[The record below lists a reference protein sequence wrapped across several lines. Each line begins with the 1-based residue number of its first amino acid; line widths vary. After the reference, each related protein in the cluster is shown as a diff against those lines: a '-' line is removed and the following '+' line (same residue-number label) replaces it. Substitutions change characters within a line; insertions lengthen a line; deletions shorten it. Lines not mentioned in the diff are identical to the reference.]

1 MRLTRVFKIPYR
13 KDLIELFKASKN
25 LYNQALSLT
34 KNHYKETKKILNY
47 PTLYKIIRND
57 YPNLYKS
64 LPSQTAQQI
73 LKLTV
78 QDVKS
83 FVKKIKKKEKASFPS
98 FKKNLNLLIFTNQI
112 SKITYDGKIK
122 LCRISQPVIIPKK
135 VYTADL
141 KNFQQIRLIPKQ
153 NYIQVDVIYN
163 KDCENKD
170 LDYNLYASID
180 LGVNNLIALTTNTNI
195 NPILINGRPF
205 KSYNQFYNKRKA
217 YLQSI
222 KDKMK
227 IKGNTKRLN
236 KLEEKR
242 KNWFKDKFHQIS
254 KYVIRFLVKN
264 KIGNLVIGYNK
275 SWKNEVNLGKK
286 NNQKF
291 QYIPFRMLV
300 DFLKYKAELVGIKT
314 HFVEENYTSKVDALA
329 LEPFPSEEVPQKEF
343 NGKRVKRGLF
353 QSSVGVLVNADVN
366 GALNIL
372 RKVIGDAFLRR
383 LPDRGLW
390 CSPVK
395 IRGIDPNS
403 LQRGLEKLNC
413 LNAFG

>member
-1 MRLTRVFKIPYR
+1 MKLTRVFKIPYR
-13 KDLIELFKASKN
+13 KDLIELFRASKE
-25 LYNQALSLT
+25 LYNQALSLI
-34 KNHYKETKKILNY
+34 KNHYKETKKTLNY
-47 PTLYKIIRND
+47 LALYKIIRNN

-73 LKLTV
+73 LKLAV

-83 FVKKIKKKEKASFPS
+83 FVKKLKKREKASFPS
-98 FKKNLNLLIFTNQI
+98 FKKSLNLLIFTNQT
-112 SKITYDGKIK
+112 SKITNDGKIK
-122 LCRISQPVIIPKK
+122 LCKISQPINIPKG
-135 VYTADL
+135 VYIDDF
-141 KNFQQIRLIPKQ
+141 KNFQQIRLIPKKD
-153 NYIQVDVIYN
+153 YVQVDVVYN
-163 KDCENKD
+163 KECENKELNYD
-170 LDYNLYASID
+170 LYASID
-180 LGVNNLIALTTNTNI
+180 LGVNNLVALVVNADI

-205 KSYNQFYNKRKA
+205 KSYNQFYNKRRA

-227 IKGNTKRLN
+227 IRGNTKRLN
-236 KLEEKR
+236 KLEKKR

-254 KYVIRFLVKN
+254 KYLIRFLVKN

-275 SWKNEVNLGKK
+275 DWKNKVNLGKK
-286 NNQKF
+286 NNQSF

-300 DFLKYKAELVGIKT
+300 NFLRYKAELVGIKT
-314 HFVEENYTSKVDALA
+314 YLVKENYTSKVDALA
-329 LEPFPSEEVPQKEF
+329 LEPFPSEEAPQKEF
-343 NGKRVKRGLF
+343 NGKRIKRGLF
-353 QSSVGVLVNADVN
+353 QSSIRVLVNADVN

-372 RKVIGDAFLRR
+372 RKVIGDAFLR

-403 LQRGLEKLNC
+403 LQMELLNV
-413 LNAFG
+413 